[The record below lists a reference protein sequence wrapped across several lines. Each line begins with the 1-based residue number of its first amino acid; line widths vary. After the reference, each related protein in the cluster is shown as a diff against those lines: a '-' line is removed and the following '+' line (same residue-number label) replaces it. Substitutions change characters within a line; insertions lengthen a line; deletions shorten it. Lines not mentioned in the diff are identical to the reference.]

1 MFLKR
6 IMIEK
11 KKSIQ
16 AEWYRNHVLTPEQ
29 RKKLLEEKVE
39 RAQQYYKAIKKQEA
53 LLRGR

>member
-1 MFLKR
+1 
-6 IMIEK
+6 MIEK
-11 KKSIQ
+11 KKSTQ